1 VINWLQYNAEM
12 GGYDVTCERDEN
24 SYDRPSGPPKLYR
37 YELQGPTAVPLIE
50 KLIGKPLPSVKFFN
64 MTEFTIAGHRVRAL
78 RHGMAGQPGFE
89 LFGPWEEGEAVL
101 AEILRCGE
109 EFGIVRVGA
118 KAYST
123 ANLESGWI
131 PTVVPAIF
139 GPEMKDYREW
149 LSADS
154 LGSLGGSM
162 DSDDITDYYVTPYDL
177 GYGRTIKFDHDFL
190 GREALERMA
199 DQPHR
204 TKVTLVWNPEDV
216 AAAVRSLYE
225 PGVPAKYI
233 ELPKSRYAFFH
244 VDKVLR
250 DGEQVGLSL
259 DAGYITNEQA
269 FVSLATLDAAAAEPG
284 TEVTVLWGEEPNS
297 TKPAVERHRQVEI
310 RATVAPAPYVRQIRE
325 SYRK

>member
-1 VINWLQYNAEM
+1 SRRRHTRFSRDWSS
-12 GGYDVTCERDEN
+12 DVC
-24 SYDRPSGPPKLYR
+24 S
-37 YELQGPTAVPLIE
+37 
-50 KLIGKPLPSVKFFN
+50 
-64 MTEFTIAGHRVRAL
+64 
-78 RHGMAGQPGFE
+78 
-89 LFGPWEEGEAVL
+89 
-101 AEILRCGE
+101 
-109 EFGIVRVGA
+109 
-118 KAYST
+118 
-123 ANLESGWI
+123 
-131 PTVVPAIF
+131 
-139 GPEMKDYREW
+139 
-149 LSADS
+149 
-154 LGSLGGSM
+154 
-162 DSDDITDYYVTPYDL
+162 SDL
-177 GYGRTIKFDHDFL
+177 
-190 GREALERMA
+190 EALERMA

-297 TKPAVERHRQVEI
+297 TTPAVERHRQVEI